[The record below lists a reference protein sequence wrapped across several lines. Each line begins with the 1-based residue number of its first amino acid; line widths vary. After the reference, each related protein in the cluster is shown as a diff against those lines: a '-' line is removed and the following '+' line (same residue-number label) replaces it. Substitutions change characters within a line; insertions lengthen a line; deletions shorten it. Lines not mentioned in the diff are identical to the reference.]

1 MKQHTLFVYGTLKRN
16 YSNSYLLQTAQYL
29 GEGRTQEQYAMYVQ
43 GIPYVLKT
51 EQRYCIH
58 GELYA
63 ISTETLKRLDA
74 LEGHPDWYR
83 REQVAIVDA
92 NNQIITAWMYLYPEK
107 VGTLNPDG
115 HYLQKMTSTNC

>member
-16 YSNSYLLQTAQYL
+16 CSNSYFLQSAQYL

-83 REQVAIVDA
+83 REQVAILDA
-92 NNQIITAWMYLYPEK
+92 DDLIVTAWMYLYPDR

-115 HYLQKMTSTNC
+115 YYL